1 MQNNCDSCVFKNS
14 LVSDKICK
22 QKKCDNYIN
31 KNIKVIKKENIYNA
45 E

>member
-1 MQNNCDSCVFKNS
+1 MQNNCNSCVFKNS

-22 QKKCDNYIN
+22 QEKCDNYIN
-31 KNIKVIKKENIYNA
+31 KNIKVIKKEATYNA